1 MAATRLAGPSFRTT
15 IFRIVAGFRTIIHL
29 FEKTISILMGSN
41 RFIDLND
48 LIFLY
53 LFCRPPHRIDSIVLT
68 EGGCADI
75 GMSNAADAS

>member
-1 MAATRLAGPSFRTT
+1 
-15 IFRIVAGFRTIIHL
+15 
-29 FEKTISILMGSN
+29 MGSN